1 LVDGSVVVGTC
12 DDRQWRERGR
22 RNLLIYFP
30 LEYHPLPFEDHLSPL
45 VKATPSGSTFHVL
58 VSVSLGWSMHLTD
71 ETDDDLIFKEPEK
84 KTQVV
89 KKKKIQTEH
98 VNGFHYPDMAE
109 EILQDLDSYMKWHK
123 DHPGTT
129 TPRKGR
135 LVRLYL
141 HFNSI

>member
-1 LVDGSVVVGTC
+1 MTDSGG
-12 DDRQWRERGR
+12 RGGR

-30 LEYHPLPFEDHLSPL
+30 LEYHPLPFEDHLSSSQGHHPFWL
-45 VKATPSGSTFHVL
+45 VVSTFRVL